1 MWMTIQSNTTHN
13 NVCTWRNGLL
23 LEWEN
28 VTLSSAH
35 NSEILDSKTNL
46 KPVEF
51 KIGLYWKKLFVL
63 LVIALISSV
72 IYFNEKDRCIF
83 A

>member
-13 NVCTWRNGLL
+13 NVCTWRNGFF

-35 NSEILDSKTNL
+35 NSAINL

-51 KIGLYWKKLFVL
+51 KIGLYWNKYLC
-63 LVIALISSV
+63 
-72 IYFNEKDRCIF
+72 YW
-83 A
+83 

>member
-1 MWMTIQSNTTHN
+1 MWMTIQSNTTHY
-13 NVCTWRNGLL
+13 NVRTWRNGLL

-35 NSEILDSKTNL
+35 

>member
-13 NVCTWRNGLL
+13 NVWTWRNGLF

-28 VTLSSAH
+28 VTLSSSH
-35 NSEILDSKTNL
+35 SSEILDSKNL

-51 KIGLYWKKLFVL
+51 KIGLYWKKYLC
-63 LVIALISSV
+63 
-72 IYFNEKDRCIF
+72 YW
-83 A
+83 